1 MERKRLQ
8 LWRQDKLY
16 SILEKTKNEQRG
28 REALF
33 RKKDGEAGAVTL
45 FLILILAGVYMFVA
59 VFIDYARIA
68 AFKVQ
73 TERMA
78 HAAMRS
84 VMSAYDTSL
93 REYGLFAYGDSS
105 GDAIMAKV
113 LNDSVKPS
121 SVKDGF
127 PILDIQ
133 WDTTSLGMERELGR
147 YDIFNRQIQEDMKYR
162 APVDF
167 AIEVINRFKPMSE
180 EMKEAAHTVDLLK
193 KLQKLYDKREK
204 LLDEAIGNQ
213 IESAD
218 KVMKLPDLIMK
229 PPAQAIYEE
238 MLETA
243 PETAAEAA
251 ARYAD
256 YLSKK
261 QADEGL
267 PLIEQL
273 YILELGRYRTGVN
286 QIVTG
291 ISMLMQPALEAHK
304 TKLLEAQDKIEEA
317 REINEEMKR
326 VIAEGENRS
335 ENAGY
340 DNVGSSTLPGTS
352 PTSAGSG
359 NEAKSTR
366 SLASELVRED
376 ALFDRIKS
384 RVISQ
389 NEDFSGVGKDSMELN
404 TQLRSVTGMSGVPI
418 KPAVRQ
424 ASQTT
429 ERYMN
434 SFGRT
439 GPSNLITQSQQELE
453 NGRRS
458 DAQRKENDK
467 QSKGKLKEIK
477 RIFSRIENGSSGSMQ
492 TFKQLEQFYEANIAF
507 NQKSF
512 ERAEKTEI
520 ASDPYDSGGNAMKG
534 MDHLFGGMSGLLGQ
548 LGDEL
553 FQNEYALAYF
563 NSMDFGQLF
572 SWTEGSGDVNDVF
585 KLENQELEYI
595 LYGFHNPSGNIA
607 SAYAEVFG
615 MRLAIRT
622 AEGLSENSKL
632 GNPLLV
638 LSAAILYGITHAIED
653 MVKLAKDG
661 NVELSKYIKVKLTY
675 RDHLRL
681 FLLMHSNNDRKMSR
695 MLALIRLNTG
705 ANPDEKQTY
714 ASGQMRSSIKLWFLP
729 GIVRSI
735 GAVMGSEDQVQ
746 DGRFFI
752 ERKADYS
759 Y

>member
-1 MERKRLQ
+1 M
-8 LWRQDKLY
+8 
-16 SILEKTKNEQRG
+16 
-28 REALF
+28 F
-33 RKKDGEAGAVTL
+33 RKKDGELGAVTL

-59 VFIDYARIA
+59 IFIDYARIA

-73 TERMA
+73 TERMT

-93 REYGLFAYGDSS
+93 REYGLFGYGDSS

-133 WDTTSLGMERELGR
+133 WDTTSLSMERELGR

-167 AIEVINRFKPMSE
+167 TLEVINRFKPISD

-193 KLQKLYDKREK
+193 KLQKLYDKREE
-204 LLDEAIGNQ
+204 LLDEAIANQ
-213 IESAD
+213 TESAE
-218 KVMKLPDLIMK
+218 KLKNLPKLIMD
-229 PPAQAIYEE
+229 PPSQAIYEE
-238 MLETA
+238 MLEET
-243 PETAAEAA
+243 PETATEAA

-256 YLSKK
+256 YLNKK

-267 PLIEQL
+267 PFREQQ
-273 YILELGRYRTGVN
+273 YILELARYRTGVGN
-286 QIVTG
+286 VVTG
-291 ISMLMQPALEAHK
+291 ISMIIQPALQAHQ
-304 TKLLEAQDKIEEA
+304 TKLEEAQSKIEEA
-317 REINEEMKR
+317 RKINEEMKR

-335 ENAGY
+335 QNASY
-340 DNVGSSTLPGTS
+340 DNVGNSDLPGTS
-352 PTSAGSG
+352 PASTGSG
-359 NEAKSTR
+359 SEAKSTR
-366 SLASELVRED
+366 SLASELVRAD
-376 ALFDRIKS
+376 SLFDQLKA
-384 RVISQ
+384 RVVSQ
-389 NEDFSGVGKDSMELN
+389 NSDFSNVRRDNMELN
-404 TQLRSVTGMSGVPI
+404 NQLRSVTGMSGVPI

-424 ASQTT
+424 ASQVT
-429 ERYMN
+429 ERYMDTYVR
-434 SFGRT
+434 S
-439 GPSNLITQSQQELE
+439 GPANLILQSKQQLE
-453 NGRRS
+453 SGRGS

-467 QSKGKLKEIK
+467 ESKGKLKEVK
-477 RIFSRIENGSSGSMQ
+477 RILSQIQNGSSGSMDA
-492 TFKQLEQFYEANIAF
+492 FKQLEEYYNANIAF
-507 NQKSF
+507 NEASREEAKK
-512 ERAEKTEI
+512 AEI
-520 ASDPYDSGGNAMKG
+520 AGDPYDSGGDAMKG
-534 MDHLFGGMSGLLGQ
+534 MDSLFGGMSGLLDS

-572 SWTEGSGDVNDVF
+572 TWTEGGGDAGDVF

-595 LYGFHNPSGNIA
+595 VYGFHNPSGNIA
-607 SAYAEVFG
+607 AAYAEIFG

-622 AEGLSENSKL
+622 AEGLIEHSKL

-638 LSAAILYGITHAIED
+638 LSAAILYGITNAIAD
-653 MVKLAKDG
+653 MVKLAKEG
-661 NVELSKYIKVKLTY
+661 SVELSKYIKVKLTY

-681 FLLMHSNNDRKMSR
+681 FLLMHSNNERKMSR

-705 ANPDEKQTY
+705 VNPDEKQTY
-714 ASGQMRSSIKLWFLP
+714 ASGNMRSSIKLWFLP
-729 GIVRSI
+729 GVVRSI
-735 GAVMGSEDQVQ
+735 GTVMGSADQVE

>member
-1 MERKRLQ
+1 MAKAKSEKR
-8 LWRQDKLY
+8 RRA
-16 SILEKTKNEQRG
+16 E
-28 REALF
+28 LF
-33 RKKDGEAGAVTL
+33 RKKDGELGAVTL

-59 VFIDYARIA
+59 IFIDYARIA

-73 TERMA
+73 TERMT

-93 REYGLFAYGDSS
+93 REYGLFGYGDSS

-133 WDTTSLGMERELGR
+133 WDTTSLSMERELGR

-167 AIEVINRFKPMSE
+167 TLEVINRFKPMSD

-193 KLQKLYDKREK
+193 KLQKLHDKREE
-204 LLDEAIGNQ
+204 LLDEAIANQ
-213 IESAD
+213 TESAE
-218 KVMKLPDLIMK
+218 KLKNLPKLIMD
-229 PPAQAIYEE
+229 PPSQAIYEE
-238 MLETA
+238 MLEET

-256 YLSKK
+256 YLNKK

-267 PLIEQL
+267 PFSEQQ
-273 YILELGRYRTGVN
+273 YILELARYRTGVGN
-286 QIVTG
+286 VVTG
-291 ISMLMQPALEAHK
+291 ISMIIQPALQAHQ
-304 TKLLEAQDKIEEA
+304 TKLEEAQSKIEEA
-317 REINEEMKR
+317 RKINEEMKR

-335 ENAGY
+335 QNASY
-340 DNVGSSTLPGTS
+340 DNVGNSNLPGTS
-352 PTSAGSG
+352 PASTGSG
-359 NEAKSTR
+359 TEAKSTR
-366 SLASELVRED
+366 SLATELVRAD
-376 ALFDRIKS
+376 SLFDQLKAG
-384 RVISQ
+384 VVSQ
-389 NEDFSGVGKDSMELN
+389 NSDFSNVRRDNMELN
-404 TQLRSVTGMSGVPI
+404 NQLRSITGMSGVPI

-424 ASQTT
+424 ASQVT
-429 ERYMN
+429 ERYMDTYVR
-434 SFGRT
+434 S
-439 GPSNLITQSQQELE
+439 GPANLILQSKQQLE
-453 NGRRS
+453 NGRGS
-458 DAQRKENDK
+458 DAERKANDK
-467 QSKGKLKEIK
+467 ESKGKLKEVK
-477 RIFSRIENGSSGSMQ
+477 RILSQIQNGSSGSMDA
-492 TFKQLEQFYEANIAF
+492 FKQLEEYYNANIAF
-507 NQKSF
+507 NEASREEAKK
-512 ERAEKTEI
+512 AEI
-520 ASDPYDSGGNAMKG
+520 AGDPYDSGGDAMKG
-534 MDHLFGGMSGLLGQ
+534 MDSLFGGMSGLLDS

-572 SWTEGSGDVNDVF
+572 TWTEGSGDAGDVF

-595 LYGFHNPSGNIA
+595 VYGFHNPSGNIA
-607 SAYAEVFG
+607 AAYAEIFG

-622 AEGLSENSKL
+622 AEGLIEHSKL

-638 LSAAILYGITHAIED
+638 LSAAILYGITNAIAD
-653 MVKLAKDG
+653 MVKLAKEG
-661 NVELSKYIKVKLTY
+661 SVELSKYIKVKLTY

-681 FLLMHSNNDRKMSR
+681 FLLMHSNNERKMSR

-705 ANPDEKQTY
+705 VNPDEKQTY
-714 ASGQMRSSIKLWFLP
+714 ASGNMRSSIKLWFLP
-729 GIVRSI
+729 GVVRSI
-735 GAVMGSEDQVQ
+735 GAVMGSEDQVE

>member
-1 MERKRLQ
+1 M
-8 LWRQDKLY
+8 
-16 SILEKTKNEQRG
+16 
-28 REALF
+28 F
-33 RKKDGEAGAVTL
+33 RKKDGELGAVTL

-59 VFIDYARIA
+59 IFIDYARIA

-73 TERMA
+73 TERMT

-93 REYGLFAYGDSS
+93 REYGLFGYGDSS

-133 WDTTSLGMERELGR
+133 WDTTSLSMERELGR

-167 AIEVINRFKPMSE
+167 TLEVINRFKPISD

-193 KLQKLYDKREK
+193 KLQKLYDKREE
-204 LLDEAIGNQ
+204 LLDEAIANQ
-213 IESAD
+213 TESAE
-218 KVMKLPDLIMK
+218 KLKNLPKLIMD
-229 PPAQAIYEE
+229 PPSQAIYEE
-238 MLETA
+238 MLEET
-243 PETAAEAA
+243 PETATEAA

-256 YLSKK
+256 YLNKK

-267 PLIEQL
+267 PFREQQ
-273 YILELGRYRTGVN
+273 YILELARYRTGVGN
-286 QIVTG
+286 VVTG
-291 ISMLMQPALEAHK
+291 ISMIIQPALQAHQ
-304 TKLLEAQDKIEEA
+304 TKLEEAQSKIEEA
-317 REINEEMKR
+317 RKINEEMKR

-335 ENAGY
+335 QNASY
-340 DNVGSSTLPGTS
+340 DNVGNSDLPGTS
-352 PTSAGSG
+352 PASTGSG
-359 NEAKSTR
+359 SEAKSTR
-366 SLASELVRED
+366 SLASELVRAD
-376 ALFDRIKS
+376 SLFDQLKA
-384 RVISQ
+384 RVVSQ
-389 NEDFSGVGKDSMELN
+389 NSDFSNVRRDNMELN
-404 TQLRSVTGMSGVPI
+404 NQLRSVTGMSGVPI

-424 ASQTT
+424 ASQVT
-429 ERYMN
+429 ERYMDTYVR
-434 SFGRT
+434 S
-439 GPSNLITQSQQELE
+439 GPANLILQSKQQLE
-453 NGRRS
+453 SGRGS

-467 QSKGKLKEIK
+467 ESKGKLKEVK
-477 RIFSRIENGSSGSMQ
+477 RILSQIQNGSSGSMDA
-492 TFKQLEQFYEANIAF
+492 FKQLEEYYNANIAF
-507 NQKSF
+507 NEASREEAKK
-512 ERAEKTEI
+512 AEI
-520 ASDPYDSGGNAMKG
+520 AGDPYDSGGDAMKG
-534 MDHLFGGMSGLLGQ
+534 MDSLFGGMSGLLDS

-572 SWTEGSGDVNDVF
+572 TWTEGGGDAGDVF

-595 LYGFHNPSGNIA
+595 VYGFHNPSGNIA
-607 SAYAEVFG
+607 AAYAEIFG

-622 AEGLSENSKL
+622 AEGLIEHSKL

-638 LSAAILYGITHAIED
+638 LSAAILYGITNAIAD
-653 MVKLAKDG
+653 MVKLAKEG
-661 NVELSKYIKVKLTY
+661 SVELSKYIKVKLTY

-681 FLLMHSNNDRKMSR
+681 FLLMHSNNERKMSR

-705 ANPDEKQTY
+705 VNPDEKQTY
-714 ASGQMRSSIKLWFLP
+714 ASGNMRSSIKLWFLP
-729 GIVRSI
+729 GVVRSI
-735 GAVMGSEDQVQ
+735 GAVMGSADQVE

>member
-1 MERKRLQ
+1 
-8 LWRQDKLY
+8 
-16 SILEKTKNEQRG
+16 
-28 REALF
+28 
-33 RKKDGEAGAVTL
+33 
-45 FLILILAGVYMFVA
+45 MFVA
-59 VFIDYARIA
+59 IFIDYARIA

-73 TERMA
+73 TERMT

-93 REYGLFAYGDSS
+93 REYGLFGYGDSS

-133 WDTTSLGMERELGR
+133 WDTTSLSMERELGR

-167 AIEVINRFKPMSE
+167 TLEVINRFKPMSD

-193 KLQKLYDKREK
+193 KLQKLYDNREA
-204 LLDEAIGNQ
+204 LLDEAIVNQ
-213 IESAD
+213 TESAE
-218 KVMKLPDLIMK
+218 KLKNLPNLIMN
-229 PPAQAIYEE
+229 PPSQAIYEE
-238 MLETA
+238 MMEET

-256 YLSKK
+256 YLNKK
-261 QADEGL
+261 RADEGL
-267 PLIEQL
+267 PFREQQ
-273 YILELGRYRTGVN
+273 YILELARYRTGVSN
-286 QIVTG
+286 VVTG
-291 ISMLMQPALEAHK
+291 ISMIIQPALQAHQ
-304 TKLLEAQDKIEEA
+304 TKLEEAQSKIEEA
-317 REINEEMKR
+317 RKMNEEMKR

-335 ENAGY
+335 QNASY
-340 DNVGSSTLPGTS
+340 DNVGNSNLPGTS
-352 PTSAGSG
+352 PASTGSG
-359 NEAKSTR
+359 SEAKNTR
-366 SLASELVRED
+366 SLASELVRTD
-376 ALFDRIKS
+376 SLFDQLKA
-384 RVISQ
+384 RVESQ
-389 NEDFSGVGKDSMELN
+389 NSDFSNVRRDNMELN

-424 ASQTT
+424 ASQIT
-429 ERYMN
+429 ERYMDTYVRN
-434 SFGRT
+434 
-439 GPSNLITQSQQELE
+439 GPANLILQSKQQLE
-453 NGRRS
+453 SGRGS
-458 DAQRKENDK
+458 DAQRNANDK
-467 QSKGKLKEIK
+467 ESKGKLKEVK
-477 RIFSRIENGSSGSMQ
+477 RILSQIEKGSSGSMDA
-492 TFKQLEQFYEANIAF
+492 FKQLEEYYNANIAF
-507 NQKSF
+507 NEASREEAKK
-512 ERAEKTEI
+512 AEI
-520 ASDPYDSGGNAMKG
+520 AADPYDSGGDAMKG
-534 MDHLFGGMSGLLGQ
+534 MDSLFGGMSGLLDS

-572 SWTEGSGDVNDVF
+572 TWTEGGDAGDVF

-595 LYGFHNPSGNIA
+595 VYGFHNPSGNIA
-607 SAYAEVFG
+607 AAYAEIFG

-622 AEGLSENSKL
+622 AEGLIEHSKL

-638 LSAAILYGITHAIED
+638 LSAAILHGITNAIAD
-653 MVKLAKDG
+653 MVKLAKEG
-661 NVELSKYIKVKLTY
+661 SVELSKYIKVKLTY

-681 FLLMHSNNDRKMSR
+681 FLLMHSNNERKMSR

-705 ANPDEKQTY
+705 VNPDEKQTY
-714 ASGQMRSSIKLWFLP
+714 ASGNMRSSVKLWFLP
-729 GIVRSI
+729 GVVRSI
-735 GAVMGSEDQVQ
+735 GAVMGSADQVE

>member
-1 MERKRLQ
+1 
-8 LWRQDKLY
+8 
-16 SILEKTKNEQRG
+16 
-28 REALF
+28 
-33 RKKDGEAGAVTL
+33 
-45 FLILILAGVYMFVA
+45 MFVA
-59 VFIDYARIA
+59 IFIDYARIA

-73 TERMA
+73 TERMT

-93 REYGLFAYGDSS
+93 REYGLFGYGDSS

-133 WDTTSLGMERELGR
+133 WDTTSLSMERELGR

-167 AIEVINRFKPMSE
+167 TLEVINRFKPISD

-193 KLQKLYDKREK
+193 KLQKLYDKREE
-204 LLDEAIGNQ
+204 LLDEAIANQ
-213 IESAD
+213 TESAE
-218 KVMKLPDLIMK
+218 KLKNLPKLIMD
-229 PPAQAIYEE
+229 PPSQAIYEE
-238 MLETA
+238 MLEET
-243 PETAAEAA
+243 PETATEAA

-256 YLSKK
+256 YLNKK

-267 PLIEQL
+267 PFREQQ
-273 YILELGRYRTGVN
+273 YILELARYRTGVGN
-286 QIVTG
+286 VVTG
-291 ISMLMQPALEAHK
+291 ISMIIQPALQAHQ
-304 TKLLEAQDKIEEA
+304 TKLEEAQSKIEEA
-317 REINEEMKR
+317 RKINEEMKR

-335 ENAGY
+335 QNASY
-340 DNVGSSTLPGTS
+340 DNVGNSDLPGTS
-352 PTSAGSG
+352 PASTGSG
-359 NEAKSTR
+359 SEAKSTR
-366 SLASELVRED
+366 SLASELVRAD
-376 ALFDRIKS
+376 SLFDQLKA
-384 RVISQ
+384 RVVSQ
-389 NEDFSGVGKDSMELN
+389 NSDFSNVRRDNMELN
-404 TQLRSVTGMSGVPI
+404 NQLRSVTGMSGVPI

-424 ASQTT
+424 ASQVT
-429 ERYMN
+429 ERYMDTYVR
-434 SFGRT
+434 S
-439 GPSNLITQSQQELE
+439 GPANLILQSKQQLE
-453 NGRRS
+453 SGRGS

-467 QSKGKLKEIK
+467 ESKGKLKEVK
-477 RIFSRIENGSSGSMQ
+477 RILSQIQNGSSGSMDA
-492 TFKQLEQFYEANIAF
+492 FKQLEEYYNANIAF
-507 NQKSF
+507 NEASREEAKK
-512 ERAEKTEI
+512 AEI
-520 ASDPYDSGGNAMKG
+520 AGDPYDSGGDAMKG
-534 MDHLFGGMSGLLGQ
+534 MDSLFGGMSGLLDS

-572 SWTEGSGDVNDVF
+572 TWTEGGGDAGDVF

-595 LYGFHNPSGNIA
+595 VYGFHNPSGNIA
-607 SAYAEVFG
+607 AAYAEIFG

-622 AEGLSENSKL
+622 AEGLIEHSKL

-638 LSAAILYGITHAIED
+638 LSAAILYGITNAIAD
-653 MVKLAKDG
+653 MVKLAKEG
-661 NVELSKYIKVKLTY
+661 SVELSKYIKVKLTY

-681 FLLMHSNNDRKMSR
+681 FLLMHSNNERKMSR

-705 ANPDEKQTY
+705 VNPDEKQTY
-714 ASGQMRSSIKLWFLP
+714 ASGNMRSSIKLWFLP
-729 GIVRSI
+729 GVVRSI
-735 GAVMGSEDQVQ
+735 GAVMGSADQVE

>member
-1 MERKRLQ
+1 
-8 LWRQDKLY
+8 
-16 SILEKTKNEQRG
+16 
-28 REALF
+28 
-33 RKKDGEAGAVTL
+33 
-45 FLILILAGVYMFVA
+45 MFVA
-59 VFIDYARIA
+59 IFIDYARIA

-133 WDTTSLGMERELGR
+133 WDTTSLRMERELGR

-167 AIEVINRFKPMSE
+167 AIEVINRFKPMSD

-204 LLDEAIGNQ
+204 LLDEAIANQ
-213 IESAD
+213 VKSAE
-218 KVMKLPDLIMK
+218 KLMKLPDLIMK

-238 MLETA
+238 MLEVT
-243 PETAAEAA
+243 PETAAEGA
-251 ARYAD
+251 ARYVD

-261 QADEGL
+261 QADEAL
-267 PLIEQL
+267 PLNEQQ

-291 ISMLMQPALEAHK
+291 ISMIIQPAQQAHQS
-304 TKLLEAQDKIEEA
+304 KLTEAQAKIEEA
-317 REINEEMKR
+317 QEINEEMKR
-326 VIAEGENRS
+326 VIAEGESRS
-335 ENAGY
+335 ESASY
-340 DNVGSSTLPGTS
+340 ENVGNSALPGTT
-352 PTSAGSG
+352 PPSAGSG
-359 NEAKSTR
+359 DEAKSAR

-376 ALFDRIKS
+376 TLFERLKS
-384 RVISQ
+384 RIHSQ
-389 NEDFSGVGKDSMELN
+389 NADFSSVRKDSLELN
-404 TQLRSVTGMSGVPI
+404 TQLRNVTGMSGVPI
-418 KPAVRQ
+418 KPVVRQ
-424 ASQTT
+424 ASLTT
-429 ERYMN
+429 ERYMDAY
-434 SFGRT
+434 GRS
-439 GPSNLITQSQQELE
+439 GPSNLITQSKRELE
-453 NGRRS
+453 NGRGS

-467 QSKGKLKEIK
+467 QSKGKLKEMK
-477 RIFSRIENGSSGSMQ
+477 RILTQIEKGSSGSRHA
-492 TFKQLEQFYEANIAF
+492 FKQLEQFYESNIAL
-507 NQKSF
+507 N
-512 ERAEKTEI
+512 ERTSEQAEKVGIE
-520 ASDPYDSGGNAMKG
+520 SDPYDSSGSAMKG
-534 MDHLFGGMSGLLGQ
+534 MDHLFGEMSGLLDR

-572 SWTEGSGDVNDVF
+572 SWTEGSGDAKEVF

-595 LYGFHNPSGNIA
+595 IYGFHNPSGNIA
-607 SAYAEVFG
+607 SAYAEIFG

-622 AEGLSENSKL
+622 AEGLAENSKL

-661 NVELSKYIKVKLTY
+661 SVELSKYIKVKLTY
-675 RDHLRL
+675 KDHLRL
-681 FLLMHSNNDRKMSR
+681 FLLIHSNNDRKMSR

-705 ANPDEKQTY
+705 VNPDEKQTY
-714 ASGQMRSSIKLWFLP
+714 ASGQMRSSVKLWFLP

-735 GAVMGSEDQVQ
+735 GAAMGSEDQVQ

>member
-1 MERKRLQ
+1 
-8 LWRQDKLY
+8 
-16 SILEKTKNEQRG
+16 
-28 REALF
+28 
-33 RKKDGEAGAVTL
+33 
-45 FLILILAGVYMFVA
+45 MFVA
-59 VFIDYARIA
+59 IFIDYARIA

-73 TERMA
+73 TERMT

-93 REYGLFAYGDSS
+93 REYGLFGYGDSS

-133 WDTTSLGMERELGR
+133 WDTTSLSMERELGR

-167 AIEVINRFKPMSE
+167 TLEVINRFKPISD

-193 KLQKLYDKREK
+193 KLQKLYDKREE
-204 LLDEAIGNQ
+204 LLDEAIANQ
-213 IESAD
+213 TESAE
-218 KVMKLPDLIMK
+218 KLKNLPKLIMD
-229 PPAQAIYEE
+229 PPSQAIYEE
-238 MLETA
+238 MLEET
-243 PETAAEAA
+243 PETATEAA

-256 YLSKK
+256 YLNKK

-267 PLIEQL
+267 PFREQQ
-273 YILELGRYRTGVN
+273 YILELARYRTGVGN
-286 QIVTG
+286 VVTG
-291 ISMLMQPALEAHK
+291 ISMIIQPALQAHQ
-304 TKLLEAQDKIEEA
+304 TKLEEAQSKIEEA
-317 REINEEMKR
+317 RKINEEMKR

-335 ENAGY
+335 QNASY
-340 DNVGSSTLPGTS
+340 DNVGNSDLPGTS
-352 PTSAGSG
+352 PASTGSG
-359 NEAKSTR
+359 SEAKSTR
-366 SLASELVRED
+366 SLASELVRAD
-376 ALFDRIKS
+376 SLFDQLKA
-384 RVISQ
+384 RVVSQ
-389 NEDFSGVGKDSMELN
+389 NSDFSNVRRDNMELN
-404 TQLRSVTGMSGVPI
+404 NQLRSVTGMSGVPI

-424 ASQTT
+424 ASQVT
-429 ERYMN
+429 ERYMDTYVR
-434 SFGRT
+434 S
-439 GPSNLITQSQQELE
+439 GPANLILQSKQQLE
-453 NGRRS
+453 SGRGS

-467 QSKGKLKEIK
+467 ESKGKLKEVK
-477 RIFSRIENGSSGSMQ
+477 RILSQIQNGSSGSMDA
-492 TFKQLEQFYEANIAF
+492 FKQLEEYYNANIAF
-507 NQKSF
+507 NEASREEAKK
-512 ERAEKTEI
+512 AEI
-520 ASDPYDSGGNAMKG
+520 AGDPYDSGGDAMKG
-534 MDHLFGGMSGLLGQ
+534 MDSLFGGMSGLLDS

-572 SWTEGSGDVNDVF
+572 TWTEGGGDAGDVF

-595 LYGFHNPSGNIA
+595 VYGFHNPSGNIA
-607 SAYAEVFG
+607 AAYAEIFG

-622 AEGLSENSKL
+622 AEGLIEHSKL

-638 LSAAILYGITHAIED
+638 LSAAILYGITNAIAD
-653 MVKLAKDG
+653 MVKLAKEG
-661 NVELSKYIKVKLTY
+661 SVELSKYIKVKLTY

-681 FLLMHSNNDRKMSR
+681 FLLMHSNNERKMSR

-705 ANPDEKQTY
+705 VNPDEKQTY
-714 ASGQMRSSIKLWFLP
+714 ASGNMRSSIKLWFLP
-729 GIVRSI
+729 GVVRSI
-735 GAVMGSEDQVQ
+735 GTVMGSADQVE

>member
-1 MERKRLQ
+1 M
-8 LWRQDKLY
+8 
-16 SILEKTKNEQRG
+16 
-28 REALF
+28 
-33 RKKDGEAGAVTL
+33 

-59 VFIDYARIA
+59 IFIDYSRIA

-73 TERMA
+73 TERMT
-78 HAAMRS
+78 HAAIRS

-93 REYGLFAYGDSS
+93 REYGLFAYGDTS
-105 GDAIMAKV
+105 GDALMAKV

-133 WDTTSLGMERELGR
+133 WDTTSLHMERELGR

-193 KLQKLYDKREK
+193 KLQKLYDKREQ
-204 LLDEAIGNQ
+204 LLDEAIANQ
-213 IESAD
+213 VDSAE
-218 KVMKLPDLIMK
+218 KVKKLPDLIMK
-229 PPAQAIYEE
+229 PPGQSIYEE
-238 MLETA
+238 MLEAA

-251 ARYAD
+251 ARYSD
-256 YLSKK
+256 YLNKK

-267 PLIEQL
+267 PFNQQQ

-291 ISMLMQPALEAHK
+291 ISMIIQPALQAHQ
-304 TKLLEAQDKIEEA
+304 TKLVEAQAKIEEA
-317 REINEEMKR
+317 RGINEEMKR

-335 ENAGY
+335 ENASY
-340 DNVGSSTLPGTS
+340 DSVGSSTLPGTS
-352 PTSAGSG
+352 PTSTGSG

-376 ALFDRIKS
+376 ALFDRLKS

-389 NEDFSGVGKDSMELN
+389 NTDFSNVRKDSLELN
-404 TQLRSVTGMSGVPI
+404 TQLRNVTGMSGVPI
-418 KPAVRQ
+418 KPSVRQ
-424 ASQTT
+424 ASQTA

-434 SFGRT
+434 SFIRAGT
-439 GPSNLITQSQQELE
+439 VNLITQSKQELE
-453 NGRRS
+453 NGRGS

-467 QSKGKLKEIK
+467 QSERKLKEIK
-477 RIFSRIENGSSGSMQ
+477 RLFSKIENGNAGSMQ
-492 TFKQLEQFYEANIAF
+492 AFKQLEEYYEANIAL
-507 NQKSF
+507 NESSSV
-512 ERAEKTEI
+512 RAEMTGI
-520 ASDPYDSGGNAMKG
+520 DGDPYDSGGNAMKG
-534 MDHLFGGMSGLLGQ
+534 MDHLFGGMSGLLDQ

-572 SWTEGSGDVNDVF
+572 SWTEGSGNADDVF

-595 LYGFHNPSGNIA
+595 IYGFHNPSGNIA
-607 SAYAEVFG
+607 SAYAEIFG

-622 AEGLSENSKL
+622 AEGLAENSKL

-638 LSAAILYGITHAIED
+638 LSAAILYGIIHAIED
-653 MVKLAKDG
+653 MMKLAKDG
-661 NVELSKYIKVKLTY
+661 SVELSKYIKVKLTY
-675 RDHLRL
+675 KDHLRL
-681 FLLMHSNNDRKMSR
+681 FLLMHSNNERKMSR
-695 MLALIRLNTG
+695 MLALIRMNTG
-705 ANPDEKQTY
+705 VNPDEKQTY
-714 ASGQMRSSIKLWFLP
+714 ASGQIRSSIKLWFLP

-735 GAVMGSEDQVQ
+735 GAAMGSADQVQ
-746 DGRFFI
+746 DGRFYI

>member
-1 MERKRLQ
+1 M
-8 LWRQDKLY
+8 
-16 SILEKTKNEQRG
+16 
-28 REALF
+28 
-33 RKKDGEAGAVTL
+33 
-45 FLILILAGVYMFVA
+45 AGVYMFVA
-59 VFIDYARIA
+59 IFIDYARIA

-133 WDTTSLGMERELGR
+133 WDTTSLRMERELGR

-167 AIEVINRFKPMSE
+167 AIEVINRFKPMSD

-204 LLDEAIGNQ
+204 LLDEAIANQ
-213 IESAD
+213 VKSAE
-218 KVMKLPDLIMK
+218 KLMKLPDLIMK

-238 MLETA
+238 MLEVT
-243 PETAAEAA
+243 PETAAEGA
-251 ARYAD
+251 ARYVD

-261 QADEGL
+261 QADEAL
-267 PLIEQL
+267 PLNEQQ

-291 ISMLMQPALEAHK
+291 ISMIIQPAQQAHQS
-304 TKLLEAQDKIEEA
+304 KLTEAQAKIEEA
-317 REINEEMKR
+317 QEINEEMKR
-326 VIAEGENRS
+326 VIAEGESRS
-335 ENAGY
+335 ESASY
-340 DNVGSSTLPGTS
+340 ENVGNSALPGTT
-352 PTSAGSG
+352 PPSAGSG
-359 NEAKSTR
+359 DEAKSAR

-376 ALFDRIKS
+376 TLFERLKS
-384 RVISQ
+384 RIHSQ
-389 NEDFSGVGKDSMELN
+389 NADFSSVRKDSLELN
-404 TQLRSVTGMSGVPI
+404 TQLRNVTGMSGVPI
-418 KPAVRQ
+418 KPVVRQ
-424 ASQTT
+424 ASLTT
-429 ERYMN
+429 ERYMDAY
-434 SFGRT
+434 GRS
-439 GPSNLITQSQQELE
+439 GPSNLITQSKRELE
-453 NGRRS
+453 NGRGS

-467 QSKGKLKEIK
+467 QSKGKLKEMK
-477 RIFSRIENGSSGSMQ
+477 RILTQIEKGSSGSRHA
-492 TFKQLEQFYEANIAF
+492 FKQLEQFYESNIAL
-507 NQKSF
+507 N
-512 ERAEKTEI
+512 ERTSEQAEKVGIE
-520 ASDPYDSGGNAMKG
+520 SDPYDSSGSAMKG
-534 MDHLFGGMSGLLGQ
+534 MDHLFGEMSGLLDR

-572 SWTEGSGDVNDVF
+572 SWTEGSGDAKEVF

-595 LYGFHNPSGNIA
+595 IYGFHNPSGNIA
-607 SAYAEVFG
+607 SAYAEIFG

-622 AEGLSENSKL
+622 AEGLAENSKL

-661 NVELSKYIKVKLTY
+661 SVELSKYIKVKLTY
-675 RDHLRL
+675 KDHLRL
-681 FLLMHSNNDRKMSR
+681 FLLIHSNNDRKMSR

-705 ANPDEKQTY
+705 VNPDEKQTY
-714 ASGQMRSSIKLWFLP
+714 ASGQMRSSVKLWFLP

-735 GAVMGSEDQVQ
+735 GAAMGSEDQVQ

>member
-1 MERKRLQ
+1 
-8 LWRQDKLY
+8 
-16 SILEKTKNEQRG
+16 
-28 REALF
+28 
-33 RKKDGEAGAVTL
+33 
-45 FLILILAGVYMFVA
+45 MFVA
-59 VFIDYARIA
+59 IFIDYARIA

-105 GDAIMAKV
+105 GDSIMAKV

-121 SVKDGF
+121 SVRDRF

-133 WDTTSLGMERELGR
+133 WDTTSLRMDRELGR
-147 YDIFNRQIQEDMKYR
+147 YDMFNRQIQEDMKYR

-167 AIEVINRFKPMSE
+167 AIEVINRFKPMSN

-204 LLDEAIGNQ
+204 LLDEAIANQ
-213 IESAD
+213 VQSAE
-218 KVMKLPDLIMK
+218 KLRKLPDLIMK
-229 PPAQAIYEE
+229 SPAQAIYEE
-238 MLETA
+238 MLEAA
-243 PETAAEAA
+243 PETAAEGA

-261 QADEGL
+261 QADEAL
-267 PLIEQL
+267 PLHEQQ
-273 YILELGRYRTGVN
+273 YILELGSYRTGVN

-291 ISMLMQPALEAHK
+291 ISMIIQPAQQAHQS
-304 TKLLEAQDKIEEA
+304 KLAEAQAKIEEA
-317 REINEEMKR
+317 QEINEEMKR
-326 VIAEGENRS
+326 VIAEGDIRS
-335 ENAGY
+335 ESASY
-340 DNVGSSTLPGTS
+340 ENVGNSALPGTVPPS
-352 PTSAGSG
+352 TGSG
-359 NEAKSTR
+359 DETKSAR
-366 SLASELVRED
+366 SLASELVREGT
-376 ALFDRIKS
+376 LFERLKS
-384 RVISQ
+384 RIHSQ
-389 NEDFSGVGKDSMELN
+389 NADFSSVRKDSLELN
-404 TQLRSVTGMSGVPI
+404 AQLRAVTGMSGVPI
-418 KPAVRQ
+418 KSGVRR
-424 ASQTT
+424 ASQTV
-429 ERYMN
+429 ERYMDAY
-434 SFGRT
+434 GRS
-439 GPSNLITQSQQELE
+439 GSSNLITQSKRELE
-453 NGRRS
+453 KGRGS
-458 DAQRKENDK
+458 DAQRKGNDK

-477 RIFSRIENGSSGSMQ
+477 RILNQIEKGSSGSMQ
-492 TFKQLEQFYEANIAF
+492 AFKQLEQFYDANIAL
-507 NQKSF
+507 N
-512 ERAEKTEI
+512 ERISEQAEKARIE
-520 ASDPYDSGGNAMKG
+520 SDPYDSGGNAMKA
-534 MDHLFGGMSGLLGQ
+534 MDQLFGRISGLLDG

-572 SWTEGSGDVNDVF
+572 SWTEGSGDAKDVF

-595 LYGFHNPSGNIA
+595 IYGFHNPSGNIA
-607 SAYAEVFG
+607 SAYAEIFG

-622 AEGLSENSKL
+622 AEGLAENSKL

-661 NVELSKYIKVKLTY
+661 GVELSQYIKVKLTY
-675 RDHLRL
+675 KDHLRL
-681 FLLMHSNNDRKMSR
+681 FLLIHSNNDRKMSR
-695 MLALIRLNTG
+695 MLALIQLNTG
-705 ANPDEKQTY
+705 VNPGEKQTY

-729 GIVRSI
+729 GVVRSI
-735 GAVMGSEDQVQ
+735 GAVMGGEDQVQ

>member
-1 MERKRLQ
+1 
-8 LWRQDKLY
+8 
-16 SILEKTKNEQRG
+16 
-28 REALF
+28 
-33 RKKDGEAGAVTL
+33 
-45 FLILILAGVYMFVA
+45 MFVA
-59 VFIDYARIA
+59 IFIDYARMA

-73 TERMA
+73 AERMA

-133 WDTTSLGMERELGR
+133 WDTTSLRMERELGR
-147 YDIFNRQIQEDMKYR
+147 YHIFNRQIQEDMKYR

-167 AIEVINRFKPMSE
+167 VIEVINRFKPISD

-204 LLDEAIGNQ
+204 LLDEAISNQ
-213 IESAD
+213 AASAE
-218 KVMKLPDLIMK
+218 KVKRLPVLIMK
-229 PPAQAIYEE
+229 SPAQMIYDE
-238 MLETA
+238 MLEET
-243 PETAAEAA
+243 PDTAAETA

-267 PLIEQL
+267 PFNEQQ

-286 QIVTG
+286 HVVTE
-291 ISMLMQPALEAHK
+291 ISMLLQPALQTHQ
-304 TKLLEAQDKIEEA
+304 TKLVEAQAKIEEA
-317 REINEEMKR
+317 RQINEEMKR
-326 VIAEGENRS
+326 VIAEGESRS
-335 ENAGY
+335 ENADY
-340 DNVGSSTLPGTS
+340 EHVGSAALPGTS
-352 PTSAGSG
+352 APSTGSG
-359 NEAKSTR
+359 SEVKSTR

-376 ALFDRIKS
+376 VLFDRLSS
-384 RVISQ
+384 RVHSQ
-389 NEDFSGVGKDSMELN
+389 NESFSDMRKDSIELN
-404 TQLRSVTGMSGVPI
+404 AQLRDVIHRSGVPI
-418 KPAVRQ
+418 KPAVIR
-424 ASQTT
+424 AGQTV
-429 ERYMN
+429 EQYMD
-434 SFGRT
+434 SFGRK
-439 GPSNLITQSQQELE
+439 GPSNLIAQSKQELE
-453 NGRRS
+453 NGRGS

-467 QSKGKLKEIK
+467 QSKGELRAVK
-477 RIFSRIENGSSGSMQ
+477 RILTRIEKGNSGSKQ
-492 TFKQLEQFYEANIAF
+492 AFKQLEQFYEDNLEL
-507 NQKSF
+507 NEKSKGNV
-512 ERAEKTEI
+512 ETADV
-520 ASDPYDSGGNAMKG
+520 ASDPYDSGGQAMRG
-534 MDHLFGGMSGLLGQ
+534 MDHLFGGMSGLLDD

-572 SWTEGSGDVNDVF
+572 SWTEGSGDANDVF

-595 LYGFHNPSGNIA
+595 IYGFHNPSGNIA
-607 SAYAEVFG
+607 AAYAEVFG
-615 MRLAIRT
+615 IRLAIRT
-622 AEGLSENSKL
+622 AEGLVENSKL

-638 LSAAILYGITHAIED
+638 LSAAILYGITHAVED

-661 NVELSKYIKVKLTY
+661 SVELSKYIKVELTY

-681 FLLMHSNNDRKMSR
+681 FLLMHSSNERKMSR

-705 ANPDEKQTY
+705 VNPDEKQTY
-714 ASGQMRSSIKLWFLP
+714 ASGQIRSSIKLWFLP
-729 GIVRSI
+729 GVVRSI
-735 GAVMGSEDQVQ
+735 GAAMGSADQVE
-746 DGRFFI
+746 DGRLFI

>member
-1 MERKRLQ
+1 MAKAKSEKR
-8 LWRQDKLY
+8 RRA
-16 SILEKTKNEQRG
+16 E
-28 REALF
+28 LF
-33 RKKDGEAGAVTL
+33 RKKDGELGAVTL

-59 VFIDYARIA
+59 IFIDYARIA

-73 TERMA
+73 TERMT

-93 REYGLFAYGDSS
+93 REYGLFGYGDSS

-133 WDTTSLGMERELGR
+133 WDTTSLSMERELGR

-167 AIEVINRFKPMSE
+167 TLEVINRFKPISD

-193 KLQKLYDKREK
+193 KLQKLYDKREE
-204 LLDEAIGNQ
+204 LLDEAIANQ
-213 IESAD
+213 TESAE
-218 KVMKLPDLIMK
+218 KLKNLPKLIMD
-229 PPAQAIYEE
+229 PPSQAIYEE
-238 MLETA
+238 MLEET
-243 PETAAEAA
+243 PETATEAA

-256 YLSKK
+256 YLNKK

-267 PLIEQL
+267 PFREQQ
-273 YILELGRYRTGVN
+273 YILELARYRTGVGN
-286 QIVTG
+286 VVTG
-291 ISMLMQPALEAHK
+291 ISMIIQPALQAHQ
-304 TKLLEAQDKIEEA
+304 TKLEEAQSKIEEA
-317 REINEEMKR
+317 RKINEEMKR

-335 ENAGY
+335 QNASY
-340 DNVGSSTLPGTS
+340 DNVGNSDLPGTS
-352 PTSAGSG
+352 PASTGSG
-359 NEAKSTR
+359 SEAKSTR
-366 SLASELVRED
+366 SLASELVRAD
-376 ALFDRIKS
+376 SLFDQLKA
-384 RVISQ
+384 RVVSQ
-389 NEDFSGVGKDSMELN
+389 NSDFSNVRRDNMELN
-404 TQLRSVTGMSGVPI
+404 NQLRSVTGMSGVPI

-424 ASQTT
+424 ASQVT
-429 ERYMN
+429 ERYMDTYVR
-434 SFGRT
+434 S
-439 GPSNLITQSQQELE
+439 GPANLILQSKQQLE
-453 NGRRS
+453 SGRGS

-467 QSKGKLKEIK
+467 ESKGKLKEVK
-477 RIFSRIENGSSGSMQ
+477 RILSQIQNGSSGSMDA
-492 TFKQLEQFYEANIAF
+492 FKQLEEYYNANIAF
-507 NQKSF
+507 NEASREEAKK
-512 ERAEKTEI
+512 AEI
-520 ASDPYDSGGNAMKG
+520 AGDPYDSGGDAMKG
-534 MDHLFGGMSGLLGQ
+534 MDSLFGGMSGLLDS

-572 SWTEGSGDVNDVF
+572 TWTEGGGDAGDVF

-595 LYGFHNPSGNIA
+595 VYGFHNPSGNIA
-607 SAYAEVFG
+607 AAYAEIFG

-622 AEGLSENSKL
+622 AEGLIEHSKL

-638 LSAAILYGITHAIED
+638 LSAAILYGITNAIAD
-653 MVKLAKDG
+653 MVKLAKEG
-661 NVELSKYIKVKLTY
+661 SVELSKYIKVKLTY

-681 FLLMHSNNDRKMSR
+681 FLLMHSNNERKMSR

-705 ANPDEKQTY
+705 VNPDEKQTY
-714 ASGQMRSSIKLWFLP
+714 ASGNMRSSIKLWFLP
-729 GIVRSI
+729 GVVRSI
-735 GAVMGSEDQVQ
+735 GAVMGSADQVE

>member
-1 MERKRLQ
+1 MVKARNK
-8 LWRQDKLY
+8 
-16 SILEKTKNEQRG
+16 QRR

-33 RKKDGEAGAVTL
+33 GKKDGEAGAVTL
-45 FLILILAGVYMFVA
+45 FLVLILAGVYMFVA
-59 VFIDYARIA
+59 IFIDYARIA

-105 GDAIMAKV
+105 GDSIMAKV

-121 SVKDGF
+121 SVRDRF

-133 WDTTSLGMERELGR
+133 WDTTSLRMDRELGR
-147 YDIFNRQIQEDMKYR
+147 YDMFNRQIQEDMKYR

-167 AIEVINRFKPMSE
+167 AIEVINRFKPMSN

-204 LLDEAIGNQ
+204 LLDEAIANQ
-213 IESAD
+213 VQSAE
-218 KVMKLPDLIMK
+218 KLRKLPDLIMK
-229 PPAQAIYEE
+229 SPAQAIYEE
-238 MLETA
+238 MLEAA
-243 PETAAEAA
+243 PETAAEGA

-261 QADEGL
+261 QADEAL
-267 PLIEQL
+267 PLHEQQ
-273 YILELGRYRTGVN
+273 YILELGSYRTGVN

-291 ISMLMQPALEAHK
+291 ISMIIQPAQQAHQS
-304 TKLLEAQDKIEEA
+304 KLAEAQAKIEEA
-317 REINEEMKR
+317 QEINEEMKR
-326 VIAEGENRS
+326 VIAEGDIRS
-335 ENAGY
+335 ESASY
-340 DNVGSSTLPGTS
+340 ENVGNSALPGTVPPS
-352 PTSAGSG
+352 TGSG
-359 NEAKSTR
+359 DETKSAR
-366 SLASELVRED
+366 SLASELVREGT
-376 ALFDRIKS
+376 LFERLKS
-384 RVISQ
+384 RIHSQ
-389 NEDFSGVGKDSMELN
+389 NADFSSVRKDSLELN
-404 TQLRSVTGMSGVPI
+404 AQLRAVTGMSGVPI
-418 KPAVRQ
+418 KSGVRR
-424 ASQTT
+424 ASQTV
-429 ERYMN
+429 ERYMDAY
-434 SFGRT
+434 GRS
-439 GPSNLITQSQQELE
+439 GSSNLITQSKRELE
-453 NGRRS
+453 KGRGS
-458 DAQRKENDK
+458 DAQRKGNDK

-477 RIFSRIENGSSGSMQ
+477 RILNQIEKGSSGSMQ
-492 TFKQLEQFYEANIAF
+492 AFKQLEQFYDANIAL
-507 NQKSF
+507 N
-512 ERAEKTEI
+512 ERISEQAEKARIE
-520 ASDPYDSGGNAMKG
+520 SDPYDSGGNAMKA
-534 MDHLFGGMSGLLGQ
+534 MDQLFGRISGLLDG

-572 SWTEGSGDVNDVF
+572 SWTEGSGDAKDVF

-595 LYGFHNPSGNIA
+595 IYGFHNPSGNIA
-607 SAYAEVFG
+607 SAYAEIFG

-622 AEGLSENSKL
+622 AEGLAENSKL

-661 NVELSKYIKVKLTY
+661 GVELSQYIKVKLTY
-675 RDHLRL
+675 KDHLRL
-681 FLLMHSNNDRKMSR
+681 FLLIHSNNDRKMSR
-695 MLALIRLNTG
+695 MLALIQLNTG
-705 ANPDEKQTY
+705 VNPGEKQTY

-729 GIVRSI
+729 GVVRSI
-735 GAVMGSEDQVQ
+735 GAVMGGEDQVQ

>member
-1 MERKRLQ
+1 M
-8 LWRQDKLY
+8 
-16 SILEKTKNEQRG
+16 EKTKNEQRG

-59 VFIDYARIA
+59 IFIDYARIA

-389 NEDFSGVGKDSMELN
+389 NEDFSGVRKDSMELN

-434 SFGRT
+434 SFGKT

-453 NGRRS
+453 NGRGS

-507 NQKSF
+507 NQKSS
-512 ERAEKTEI
+512 ERAEKAEI

>member
-1 MERKRLQ
+1 MAKAKSEKR
-8 LWRQDKLY
+8 RRA
-16 SILEKTKNEQRG
+16 E
-28 REALF
+28 LF
-33 RKKDGEAGAVTL
+33 RKKDGELGAVTL

-59 VFIDYARIA
+59 IFIDYARIA

-73 TERMA
+73 TERMT

-93 REYGLFAYGDSS
+93 REYGLFGYGDSS

-133 WDTTSLGMERELGR
+133 WDTTSLSMERELGR

-167 AIEVINRFKPMSE
+167 TLEVINRFKPISD

-193 KLQKLYDKREK
+193 KLQKLYDKREE
-204 LLDEAIGNQ
+204 LLDEAIANQ
-213 IESAD
+213 TESAE
-218 KVMKLPDLIMK
+218 KLKNLPKLIMD
-229 PPAQAIYEE
+229 PPSQAIYEE
-238 MLETA
+238 MLEET
-243 PETAAEAA
+243 PETATEAA

-256 YLSKK
+256 YLNKK

-267 PLIEQL
+267 PFREQQ
-273 YILELGRYRTGVN
+273 YILELARYRTGVGN
-286 QIVTG
+286 VVTG
-291 ISMLMQPALEAHK
+291 ISMIIQPALQAHQ
-304 TKLLEAQDKIEEA
+304 TKLEEAQSKIEEA
-317 REINEEMKR
+317 RKINEEMKR

-335 ENAGY
+335 QNASY
-340 DNVGSSTLPGTS
+340 DNVGNSDLPGTS
-352 PTSAGSG
+352 PASTGSG
-359 NEAKSTR
+359 SEAKSTR
-366 SLASELVRED
+366 SLASELVRAD
-376 ALFDRIKS
+376 SLFDQLKA
-384 RVISQ
+384 RVVSQ
-389 NEDFSGVGKDSMELN
+389 NSDFSNVRRDNMELN
-404 TQLRSVTGMSGVPI
+404 NQLRSVTGMSGVPI

-424 ASQTT
+424 ASQVT
-429 ERYMN
+429 ERYMDTYVR
-434 SFGRT
+434 S
-439 GPSNLITQSQQELE
+439 GPANLILQSKQQLE
-453 NGRRS
+453 SGRGS

-467 QSKGKLKEIK
+467 ESKGKLKEVK
-477 RIFSRIENGSSGSMQ
+477 RILSQIQNGSSGSMDA
-492 TFKQLEQFYEANIAF
+492 FKQLEEYYNANIAF
-507 NQKSF
+507 NEASREEAKK
-512 ERAEKTEI
+512 AEI
-520 ASDPYDSGGNAMKG
+520 AGDPYDSGGDAMKG
-534 MDHLFGGMSGLLGQ
+534 MDSLFGGMSGLLDS

-572 SWTEGSGDVNDVF
+572 TWTEGGGDAGDVF

-595 LYGFHNPSGNIA
+595 VYGFHNPSGNIA
-607 SAYAEVFG
+607 AAYAEIFG

-622 AEGLSENSKL
+622 AEGLIEHSKL

-638 LSAAILYGITHAIED
+638 LSAAILYGITNAIAD
-653 MVKLAKDG
+653 MVKLAKEG
-661 NVELSKYIKVKLTY
+661 SVELSKYIKVKLTY

-681 FLLMHSNNDRKMSR
+681 FLLMHSNNERKMSR

-705 ANPDEKQTY
+705 VNPDEKQTY
-714 ASGQMRSSIKLWFLP
+714 ASGNMRSSIKLWFLP
-729 GIVRSI
+729 GVVRSI
-735 GAVMGSEDQVQ
+735 GTVMGSADQVE